1 MYPLG
6 HYVGEVVH
14 RHRQHLRFH
23 GPHRR
28 RPRLCACNAF
38 NDREW

>member
-6 HYVGEVVH
+6 HYVGEVVY
-14 RHRQHLRFH
+14 RHRQHLLFH
-23 GPHRR
+23 RPHRR
-28 RPRLCACNAF
+28 PRHWACNAF